1 MRSPLVAPAG
11 PRERHI
17 TPARRAPAPTPGSV
31 RVLHGGVAPV
41 LLGGHPAAAPHR
53 QVAVVP
59 AVGSHGAHVLVPALP
74 ASRARPLA
82 HKRAVVAMDA
92 SPLVKVRNRVGGS
105 VVRLGARVADDA
117 CSHPNTPAQV
127 SNTLIRQSAL
137 TPSPRF
143 PAAAEPLAP
152 QAHTH
157 RQKIRKSPTSP
168 PLKAPTAKKPRPS
181 TAATA
186 SKPLPPPSQPSQ
198 KPDEARLRQLQSL
211 LLEHH
216 RHHREPY
223 PASKP
228 SGQAHKSAS
237 KASAIT
243 DQPTSAVQP
252 LSAQAAAEP
261 AAIESRGSDLDP
273 AHKPTTP
280 SKPPMSSKSLHEVSE
295 NNSPNRAADARDAQ
309 RLAQEKARR
318 DKAREYMKEK
328 RARDKLREKQLAEE
342 SQRRQERIAEDLRK
356 IEIQRR
362 KQRES
367 VAKRAVRVVAPD
379 EGESATLAVAAVV
392 LEPSAP
398 TMAPA
403 APADPHVAAASIE
416 SSHPKDVAQTS
427 QQPPMSSIVQESI
440 VATLAAEH
448 PHPSQDIHQA
458 GLPPLPPLPQLPVK
472 AAPAV
477 DKTAAASVKHQSAPA
492 ASHPAQAIMSKDIDA
507 QPVSSTATPIPQ
519 PLALPT
525 GMDFSTTFEATLL
538 EQQARSAPTRAPEPQ
553 HAAPVSTQPPQNVE
567 QILKLERLLENT
579 QHLKERLNLRAS
591 QSRLAE
597 LSELDSFADDESE
610 DTTHAAEQA
619 SLKQVGVVH
628 AQMPATL
635 ARDVANAPSAPIQSG
650 VLAAPAVPP
659 APGVK
664 EATDGSIAAHADAVG
679 VDSLAAFSVRNVQ
692 KAARERAAIV
702 IQTFFRRYAGPS
714 MRRRQVPT
722 ASTSSRGS
730 PEPGE
735 QSAVARALTVMS
747 TSAGQHPNHADVPL
761 LPTPQ
766 AARAPSQPVQ
776 SQIGSA
782 THKVQL
788 PMPRQSLAAVSEDG
802 ETPAVEWDFG
812 YLTRPPQQH
821 DDLAMLSLFARRI
834 STGAEVWNQDDAE
847 TNEAQAH
854 AARPQRVESGVQ
866 VEPDSPVLPADHG
879 ASSASNHEP
888 HDLRVAAADAK
899 PAGLQADLSRAFDDV
914 ELSDDLDSSSD
925 LPISVVQIGAGAASS
940 AEVSATGP
948 AMDEYSESFE
958 DADSASAAIQAH
970 PPVSAKR
977 SPVAHPA
984 VLPMNSASPAEPE
997 AKPNVQTEPM
1007 PRPRASTPPP
1017 RPAAARTAVDSRAEL
1032 MDHPDGRLTPNSLS
1046 RKLEAD
1052 IQLLVALQEA
1062 DVQITELDKN
1072 RSVARAQGEQAAL
1085 MQLLRERQ
1093 RQHELDLERARA
1105 EGMLAAARAATSSAD
1120 AATTIL
1126 NSMATRFDQAL
1137 PVRPSETPSRAQGTG
1152 NLESRERRSSY
1163 TESFASISSLGAGR
1177 EPLETPAYHDALSPA
1192 AQRAIDIADSV
1203 LDSVAPRDAGPIGA
1217 SDSISELIEQADA
1230 AELGYNHRRGET
1242 SASVADEIEEMIR
1255 GSDTRSRQASPELA
1269 HADDFLH
1276 TDQIYTEHGGSGV
1289 LPDDLSRRSR
1299 RARAAARS
1307 NIALIRQFV
1316 GTTGSSSRSSPG
1328 TPKWTEELERS
1339 VLQKLMS
1346 DKAAIDRFRQF
1357 ERADADRHAGK
1368 AASRRT
1374 QKTDKQTRRSA
1385 NDGGARRRE
1394 APLREPKI
1402 MRHAGERGRRRAP
1415 QHHDDDTSSVSHDI
1429 SESLD
1434 IVSTNDD
1441 VSEVTS
1447 EAVACDDA
1455 ADTVSDDIAESFSET
1470 GSSFID
1476 EDIAEEASA
1485 GREPTV
1491 PSGTGAADALALP
1504 KQEPR
1509 PAASPYDA
1517 GTPTPRTTSSTASL
1531 NDLDLKLKFAA
1542 MKVDTSRKEA
1552 HQQELRLKRESVKEL
1567 LAQRRKMEELH
1578 LQNHSIRQEL
1588 REDLEEVLRPLPKL
1602 PSKSPVPNAKASA
1615 PAASAKASIS
1625 EDIASEYD
1633 ASNADSIAEDIQI
1646 SAALDNGDDSIA
1658 ESLPMDHVANDKSV
1672 SSSINE
1678 SLRRASDDVSSIAE
1692 ALPSA
1697 ISRENGSVAA
1707 PNASEHGQSAPTD
1720 AYSFDDVSSIHGPP
1734 LVPQHAAL
1742 ADYETPYPV
1751 RAPEQQPGLS
1761 GTRQEPSGSIDFAGQ
1776 SHRQADS
1783 ESQHSSF
1790 ISESQASFNAAK
1802 DAIAEGEKRVAALK
1816 KQIAQRQI
1824 ELQEK
1829 ARRQQELLAQK
1840 IQKQEMALQRKL
1852 KALESQAAQIER
1864 EVRETERSIAEA
1876 ASPIESASPPPGQAV
1891 SPAGLAVFANPP
1903 VSPAVRLLPEAE
1915 AAAPKP
1921 QRTSSPNISAAIPA
1935 AQLPA
1940 PIAASVAQVEF
1951 DYDDESFAELSIKEN
1966 ISSAAPGLASSTSLA
1981 LEPQAAI
1988 QAPSN
1993 IGRRAE
1999 SETEAPPQIA
2009 TSAPHDEISEIDED
2023 IPADSDSV
2031 ADTDEPPLPASPQTR
2046 EAVEIASDKDA
2057 AAPVAATLTHQLPE
2071 PERAALVLEQPVP
2084 AAESSAL
2091 PVTPTD
2097 SLETAKQLHLPESTP
2112 AHAATAP
2119 AEPPIAPD
2127 SVAPVATAQDSH
2139 ASISEDI
2146 VEDVPGDD
2154 TDGAGDKSQEP
2165 DEDRSALQQPS
2176 PAAKPEEDL
2185 ASLLDSLSEISGLA
2199 PPAIPATSHSPAAD
2213 VAAVAAPLTLPI
2225 DTADAE
2231 TREAPIDEA
2240 GGAYDSD
2247 SFVTMDEPLSTRS
2260 IPDARHSEP
2269 PRVQAAHEPTLA
2281 GLLQD
2286 AAPLAA
2292 PDASATG
2299 IADTPSHALD
2309 VSQLTQ
2315 PADPDVAMPSVP
2327 PVVDAS
2333 LPSVQEVPDYIAGVF
2348 AQDISPD
2355 LDKTLAEPA
2364 ATLPLSIPVQD
2375 GAVRQPQPETTMPAQ
2390 DAQPSVSPC
2399 AFPTPQLA
2407 AHTAESVSSH
2417 ASFEPS
2423 AGTGLLAPEKTA
2435 TAEVATPPLSA
2446 HETQSVADALVV
2458 SDVPQPEHIHELS
2471 EPSDQPSLAEE
2482 RTKYSQETID
2492 AVAAMIFEDLVQSS
2506 LANARST
2513 TTAKTEAVANIMS
2526 ALRPDASDAH
2536 SHHIEPPSPGLP
2548 TASPAVAN
2556 VNNEKP
2562 KATEHETAKSETA
2575 EVKAAMDA
2583 QPKLP
2588 LDPSPPA
2595 PTSADGIGS
2604 MVDQL
2609 LLLADPPP
2617 PGLSGY
2623 AQPPFLSE
2631 AVLDQIQDTEDPV
2644 LRDVGLL
2651 VFEATNEAIAMQF
2664 KAHQAYEHPLRP
2676 LIRQQSLRPR
2686 PVPAHALFSAVR
2698 KAVVD
2703 EWAGYSDIHQEN
2715 LDALLIR
2722 EVKESEKAWRSTDLV
2737 EAQIKLEIEAQL
2749 WDSLLEDTAVT
2760 VDRVVALKAAA
2771 ARSAHWRHLD

>member
-1 MRSPLVAPAG
+1 
-11 PRERHI
+11 
-17 TPARRAPAPTPGSV
+17 
-31 RVLHGGVAPV
+31 
-41 LLGGHPAAAPHR
+41 
-53 QVAVVP
+53 
-59 AVGSHGAHVLVPALP
+59 
-74 ASRARPLA
+74 
-82 HKRAVVAMDA
+82 
-92 SPLVKVRNRVGGS
+92 
-105 VVRLGARVADDA
+105 
-117 CSHPNTPAQV
+117 
-127 SNTLIRQSAL
+127 
-137 TPSPRF
+137 
-143 PAAAEPLAP
+143 
-152 QAHTH
+152 
-157 RQKIRKSPTSP
+157 
-168 PLKAPTAKKPRPS
+168 
-181 TAATA
+181 
-186 SKPLPPPSQPSQ
+186 
-198 KPDEARLRQLQSL
+198 
-211 LLEHH
+211 
-216 RHHREPY
+216 
-223 PASKP
+223 
-228 SGQAHKSAS
+228 
-237 KASAIT
+237 
-243 DQPTSAVQP
+243 
-252 LSAQAAAEP
+252 
-261 AAIESRGSDLDP
+261 
-273 AHKPTTP
+273 
-280 SKPPMSSKSLHEVSE
+280 
-295 NNSPNRAADARDAQ
+295 
-309 RLAQEKARR
+309 
-318 DKAREYMKEK
+318 
-328 RARDKLREKQLAEE
+328 
-342 SQRRQERIAEDLRK
+342 
-356 IEIQRR
+356 
-362 KQRES
+362 
-367 VAKRAVRVVAPD
+367 
-379 EGESATLAVAAVV
+379 
-392 LEPSAP
+392 
-398 TMAPA
+398 
-403 APADPHVAAASIE
+403 
-416 SSHPKDVAQTS
+416 
-427 QQPPMSSIVQESI
+427 
-440 VATLAAEH
+440 
-448 PHPSQDIHQA
+448 
-458 GLPPLPPLPQLPVK
+458 
-472 AAPAV
+472 
-477 DKTAAASVKHQSAPA
+477 
-492 ASHPAQAIMSKDIDA
+492 
-507 QPVSSTATPIPQ
+507 
-519 PLALPT
+519 
-525 GMDFSTTFEATLL
+525 
-538 EQQARSAPTRAPEPQ
+538 
-553 HAAPVSTQPPQNVE
+553 
-567 QILKLERLLENT
+567 
-579 QHLKERLNLRAS
+579 
-591 QSRLAE
+591 
-597 LSELDSFADDESE
+597 
-610 DTTHAAEQA
+610 
-619 SLKQVGVVH
+619 
-628 AQMPATL
+628 
-635 ARDVANAPSAPIQSG
+635 
-650 VLAAPAVPP
+650 
-659 APGVK
+659 
-664 EATDGSIAAHADAVG
+664 
-679 VDSLAAFSVRNVQ
+679 
-692 KAARERAAIV
+692 
-702 IQTFFRRYAGPS
+702 
-714 MRRRQVPT
+714 
-722 ASTSSRGS
+722 
-730 PEPGE
+730 
-735 QSAVARALTVMS
+735 
-747 TSAGQHPNHADVPL
+747 
-761 LPTPQ
+761 
-766 AARAPSQPVQ
+766 
-776 SQIGSA
+776 
-782 THKVQL
+782 
-788 PMPRQSLAAVSEDG
+788 
-802 ETPAVEWDFG
+802 
-812 YLTRPPQQH
+812 
-821 DDLAMLSLFARRI
+821 
-834 STGAEVWNQDDAE
+834 
-847 TNEAQAH
+847 
-854 AARPQRVESGVQ
+854 
-866 VEPDSPVLPADHG
+866 
-879 ASSASNHEP
+879 
-888 HDLRVAAADAK
+888 
-899 PAGLQADLSRAFDDV
+899 
-914 ELSDDLDSSSD
+914 
-925 LPISVVQIGAGAASS
+925 
-940 AEVSATGP
+940 
-948 AMDEYSESFE
+948 
-958 DADSASAAIQAH
+958 
-970 PPVSAKR
+970 
-977 SPVAHPA
+977 
-984 VLPMNSASPAEPE
+984 
-997 AKPNVQTEPM
+997 
-1007 PRPRASTPPP
+1007 
-1017 RPAAARTAVDSRAEL
+1017 
-1032 MDHPDGRLTPNSLS
+1032 
-1046 RKLEAD
+1046 
-1052 IQLLVALQEA
+1052 
-1062 DVQITELDKN
+1062 
-1072 RSVARAQGEQAAL
+1072 
-1085 MQLLRERQ
+1085 
-1093 RQHELDLERARA
+1093 
-1105 EGMLAAARAATSSAD
+1105 
-1120 AATTIL
+1120 
-1126 NSMATRFDQAL
+1126 
-1137 PVRPSETPSRAQGTG
+1137 
-1152 NLESRERRSSY
+1152 
-1163 TESFASISSLGAGR
+1163 
-1177 EPLETPAYHDALSPA
+1177 
-1192 AQRAIDIADSV
+1192 
-1203 LDSVAPRDAGPIGA
+1203 
-1217 SDSISELIEQADA
+1217 
-1230 AELGYNHRRGET
+1230 
-1242 SASVADEIEEMIR
+1242 
-1255 GSDTRSRQASPELA
+1255 
-1269 HADDFLH
+1269 
-1276 TDQIYTEHGGSGV
+1276 
-1289 LPDDLSRRSR
+1289 
-1299 RARAAARS
+1299 
-1307 NIALIRQFV
+1307 
-1316 GTTGSSSRSSPG
+1316 
-1328 TPKWTEELERS
+1328 
-1339 VLQKLMS
+1339 MS

-1485 GREPTV
+1485 GASKSVSPLHRAAPANSSSSTRADRSRLHRSRVQKGREPTV

-1602 PSKSPVPNAKASA
+1602 PSKSPVRASAPAQPPIQAAQSQKPRNPEAPLAAANAKASA

-1790 ISESQASFNAAK
+1790 ISESQASFNGEFRLFFKSVCADSPCLPVHREAAK

-1852 KALESQAAQIER
+1852 K
-1864 EVRETERSIAEA
+1864 
-1876 ASPIESASPPPGQAV
+1876 
-1891 SPAGLAVFANPP
+1891 
-1903 VSPAVRLLPEAE
+1903 
-1915 AAAPKP
+1915 
-1921 QRTSSPNISAAIPA
+1921 
-1935 AQLPA
+1935 LPA

-2046 EAVEIASDKDA
+2046 EAVEIA
-2057 AAPVAATLTHQLPE
+2057 T
-2071 PERAALVLEQPVP
+2071 
-2084 AAESSAL
+2084 
-2091 PVTPTD
+2091 
-2097 SLETAKQLHLPESTP
+2097 
-2112 AHAATAP
+2112 
-2119 AEPPIAPD
+2119 PD

-2247 SFVTMDEPLSTRS
+2247 SF
-2260 IPDARHSEP
+2260 
-2269 PRVQAAHEPTLA
+2269 
-2281 GLLQD
+2281 
-2286 AAPLAA
+2286 
-2292 PDASATG
+2292 
-2299 IADTPSHALD
+2299 
-2309 VSQLTQ
+2309 
-2315 PADPDVAMPSVP
+2315 
-2327 PVVDAS
+2327 
-2333 LPSVQEVPDYIAGVF
+2333 
-2348 AQDISPD
+2348 
-2355 LDKTLAEPA
+2355 
-2364 ATLPLSIPVQD
+2364 
-2375 GAVRQPQPETTMPAQ
+2375 
-2390 DAQPSVSPC
+2390 
-2399 AFPTPQLA
+2399 
-2407 AHTAESVSSH
+2407 
-2417 ASFEPS
+2417 
-2423 AGTGLLAPEKTA
+2423 
-2435 TAEVATPPLSA
+2435 
-2446 HETQSVADALVV
+2446 
-2458 SDVPQPEHIHELS
+2458 PEHIHELS

-2760 VDRVVALKAAA
+2760 VDRVLPKPE
-2771 ARSAHWRHLD
+2771 WRL